1 MKEIWKKN
9 KLTLI
14 ILGYAMIFSAVA
26 YFLVLPLIA
35 KMKSIS
41 TQIQEKIVDQKIED
55 TKLGNLPQMNEDW
68 EDFKAQKN
76 SVDVILSPGSEISF
90 IESIDSIAQKSG
102 NLIDLKI
109 GDQVDPKEVEKIKA
123 SAKKSKE
130 QKGVMDDISYTSYF
144 PMQINLK
151 GDYQGLLNFV
161 HMLEN
166 GHFYVNII
174 SINSKKQT
182 VENSLVNTSMFSSEE
197 EKEKNKNKNNAKE
210 TIVSAINA
218 IVYTQ
223 R

>member
-14 ILGYAMIFSAVA
+14 ILGYAIFFSAIV
-26 YFLVLPLIA
+26 YFLVLPLAGKIKA
-35 KMKSIS
+35 TS
-41 TQIQEKIVDQKIED
+41 QEIQEKIVDQKIED
-55 TKLGNLPQMNEDW
+55 QKLGNLPQMDKDW
-68 EDFKAQKN
+68 EAFKAQKN

-123 SAKKSKE
+123 SAKKNKE
-130 QKGVMDDISYTSYF
+130 QKGVMDDIVYTSYF
-144 PMQINLK
+144 PMQINLR
-151 GDYQGLLNFV
+151 GDYTSLLNFI

-166 GHFYVNII
+166 GHFYVNVI

-182 VENSLVNTSMFSSEE
+182 VENSSVNTNMFSSEE
-197 EKEKNKNKNNAKE
+197 EKEKNKNNAKE

>member
-1 MKEIWKKN
+1 MKELWKKN
-9 KLTLI
+9 KLMLI
-14 ILGYAMIFSAVA
+14 ILGYAIIFSAVV
-26 YFLVLPLIA
+26 YFLVFPLVA
-35 KMKSIS
+35 KTKLTS

-55 TKLGNLPQMNEDW
+55 TKLSNLPQMDKDW
-68 EDFKAQKN
+68 EDFKAQKIT
-76 SVDVILSPGSEISF
+76 VDVTLSTGSEISF

-123 SAKKSKE
+123 SAKKNKE
-130 QKGVMDDISYTSYF
+130 QKGVMDEIAYTNYF
-144 PMQINLK
+144 PMQINLQ
-151 GDYQGLLNFV
+151 GDYQGLLNFI

-182 VENSLVNTSMFSSEE
+182 VDNTPSSASMFSD
-197 EKEKNKNKNNAKE
+197 EKDKEKNNAKE

>member
-14 ILGYAMIFSAVA
+14 ILGYVVIFSAVV
-26 YFLVLPLIA
+26 YFLVIPLTI
-35 KMKSIS
+35 KTKEIS
-41 TQIQEKIVDQKIED
+41 QQIQEKIVDQKIED
-55 TKLGNLPQMNEDW
+55 QKLANLPQMDKDW
-68 EDFKAQKN
+68 EDFKVQKN
-76 SVDVILSPGSEISF
+76 SMEVILSPGSEISF

-123 SAKKSKE
+123 GAKKNKE
-130 QKGVMDDISYTSYF
+130 QKGVMEDIVYTSYF
-144 PMQINLK
+144 PMQINLR
-151 GDYQGLLNFV
+151 GDYASLLNFI

-174 SINSKKQT
+174 SINSKKQIIEDT
-182 VENSLVNTSMFSSEE
+182 AENTSMFSDKKDE
-197 EKEKNKNKNNAKE
+197 NKNNAKE

>member
-14 ILGYAMIFSAVA
+14 ILGYAVVFSVVV
-26 YFLVLPLIA
+26 YFLVLPLIT

-55 TKLGNLPQMNEDW
+55 QKLGNLPQMNKDW

-76 SVDVILSPGSEISF
+76 SVDVIVSPGSEISF

-102 NLIDLKI
+102 NIIDLKI

-123 SAKKSKE
+123 SAKKNKE
-130 QKGVMDDISYTSYF
+130 QKGVMDDIVYTSYF
-144 PMQINLK
+144 PMQINLR
-151 GDYQGLLNFV
+151 GDYQSLLNFV

-182 VENSLVNTSMFSSEE
+182 VENSSVNTSMFSSEE
-197 EKEKNKNKNNAKE
+197 EKEKNKNNAKE

>member
-9 KLTLI
+9 KLMLI
-14 ILGYAMIFSAVA
+14 TLGYAVIFSVVV
-26 YFLVLPLIA
+26 YFLVLPLVA
-35 KMKSIS
+35 KTKLTS

-55 TKLGNLPQMNEDW
+55 TKLSNLPQMNKDW

-76 SVDVILSPGSEISF
+76 SVEVILSPGSEISF

-123 SAKKSKE
+123 SAKKNKE
-130 QKGVMDDISYTSYF
+130 QKGVMDEIVYTSYF
-144 PMQINLK
+144 PMQINLR
-151 GDYQGLLNFV
+151 GDYQSLLNFV

-166 GHFYVNII
+166 GHFYVNVI

-182 VENSLVNTSMFSSEE
+182 VDNTSSNTSMFSSEK
-197 EKEKNKNKNNAKE
+197 EKEKNNAKE

>member
-14 ILGYAMIFSAVA
+14 ILGYAMIFSAVV
-26 YFLVLPLIA
+26 YFLVFPLVA
-35 KMKSIS
+35 KTKLTS

-55 TKLGNLPQMNEDW
+55 TKLSNLPQMDKDW

-76 SVDVILSPGSEISF
+76 SVEAILISGSEISF

-130 QKGVMDDISYTSYF
+130 QKGVMDDIVYTSYF
-144 PMQINLK
+144 PMQINLR
-151 GDYQGLLNFV
+151 GDYQSLLNFV

-182 VENSLVNTSMFSSEE
+182 VENSSVNTSMFSSEE
-197 EKEKNKNKNNAKE
+197 EKEKNKNNAKE